1 MRTLMC
7 VLATS
12 VIAGFAP
19 SVASAADF
27 GGYEERDTIIERA
40 PPVVQRERIIER
52 RYYEPDYYYDDV
64 PVDAYY
70 VPRFRRPYP
79 YFAGYP
85 YRYGPYHHHRYW
97 RRW

>member
-1 MRTLMC
+1 
-7 VLATS
+7 
-12 VIAGFAP
+12 
-19 SVASAADF
+19 
-27 GGYEERDTIIERA
+27 
-40 PPVVQRERIIER
+40 
-52 RYYEPDYYYDDV
+52 
-64 PVDAYY
+64 